1 MYRIYCDGELIYH
14 PNLPEYSILD
24 GQLTLELNTSGSLT
38 FTLPRSN
45 PSYGRI
51 QLMKSII
58 TLYEDTRLVFR
69 GRAYAPSVDLFQ
81 QEQMECEGELSF
93 FNDTV
98 QSPFELSTG
107 DVRSF
112 LQRLLTEHN
121 KQVPKDKQFL
131 LGNVTV
137 TNSTKRGDI
146 TRSST
151 QYLST
156 WQCLKEKLLDELGG
170 YLWIRHE
177 TSGVYLDYLKDISVV
192 INQSV
197 IQSVN
202 LLDAKKEAS
211 AEELATVII
220 PLGAKLKNEQGEE
233 TERYLTLEKTTGS
246 IAIRDETAIQ
256 KYGVI
261 TKVVHHEHITTPQA
275 LLQAG
280 RSDLAK
286 ALGIVTQ
293 WTLTA
298 ADLSKAGYEVSPFI
312 LGTKLQVNVPNL
324 QLDQKLLIQRLSLDL
339 LKPESSVLTIG
350 TSEKSLSYQQFKT
363 SESIEKVT
371 SNLQDNMKEL
381 SNQSVVRAVRE
392 ATSHINQSANELR
405 TEVSEKYY
413 NKEKSDELLSNVKTT
428 VRQTAES
435 IQFQFNQYK
444 SELTQFNGTTAQKFT
459 EINKYIRFVNGDIV
473 LGKESNPLTLRI
485 AHDRIQFLEQG
496 VEIAYWQNRKF
507 YAVDGE
513 FLQSLKLGKFAFIPR
528 ATGNLSFTKVVE

>member
-1 MYRIYCDGELIYH
+1 MYRIYSDGELIYD

-38 FTLPRSN
+38 FTLPKSN

-121 KQVPKDKQFL
+121 RQVPKDKQFL

-137 TNSTKRGDI
+137 TNSTQRGDI

-177 TSGVYLDYLKDISVV
+177 TSGVYLDYLKDISVI

-197 IQSVN
+197 IQNVN
-202 LLDAKKEAS
+202 LLDAKKETS
-211 AEELATVII
+211 VEELATVII

-233 TERYLTLEKTTGS
+233 THQYLTLEKTTGS
-246 IAIRDETAIQ
+246 LAIRDETAIQ
-256 KYGVI
+256 QYGII

-280 RSDLAK
+280 REDLAK
-286 ALGIVTQ
+286 ALGVVTQ
-293 WTLTA
+293 CTLTA

-371 SNLQDNMKEL
+371 NNLQDNMKEL
-381 SNQSVVRAVRE
+381 TNQSVVRAVRE
-392 ATSHINQSANELR
+392 ATSHINQSADELR
-405 TEVSEKYY
+405 MEVSEKYY
-413 NKEKSDELLSNVKTT
+413 NKEKSDELLSNMKTT

-444 SELTQFNGTTAQKFT
+444 SDLTQFNGTTAQKFT
-459 EINKYIRFVNGDIV
+459 EINQYIRFVNGDIV

-513 FLQSLKLGKFAFIPR
+513 FLHSLKLGKFAFIPR